1 MRRIDEIRLRLV
13 EIDETADGLEEKI
26 ERRQRWVA
34 VLESDGYT
42 LSQAIRKHP
51 FLKGLTPEC
60 VWSEIA
66 KLQSQ
71 LAPLMAERVSIE
83 DEKSVIES
91 EERERVRQEAL
102 PKARKKLRECAEH
115 LVALGRAMYEARSI
129 VDETD
134 GLIEQFRLPVV
145 ENAAMEMHSPYS
157 ALTLFIRDL
166 VRKNILTGSEK
177 FLDGVHWREV

>member
-1 MRRIDEIRLRLV
+1 MKRIDEIRLRLV
-13 EIDETADGLEEKI
+13 EIDELADDLEDKI
-26 ERRQRWVA
+26 ERRQRWVE

-51 FLKGLTPEC
+51 FLKGLTLEG
-60 VWSEIA
+60 VRSEIA
-66 KLQSQ
+66 KLQSL

-83 DEKSVIES
+83 DEMKGIETG
-91 EERERVRQEAL
+91 ERERVRREAL

-115 LVALGRAMYEARSI
+115 LVALGRAMHEARRI
-129 VDETD
+129 VEET
-134 GLIEQFRLPVV
+134 GGQIEQFRLPVV
-145 ENAAMEMHSPYS
+145 ENSAVELSSPFS
-157 ALTLFIRDL
+157 ALTMFIRDL